1 MSGVRR
7 KKTTKALYQAIR
19 SDYAALSKEDD
30 KYGVRK
36 YSDAYIFEVL
46 AEKYFRSPKTIENI
60 VYHRI

>member
-1 MSGVRR
+1 MSRTRR
-7 KKTTKALYQAIR
+7 KKTTQAFYQAIR
-19 SDYAALSKEDD
+19 KDYMEMRKEDD